1 MKQSKKPQR
10 GRDPQRTPK
19 TEASEVLYGL
29 NPVMETLR
37 AGRRR
42 IFELFVPEDRLA
54 ERITHLVA
62 EAENL
67 GVTVTR
73 TAPSHIGKLSGTE
86 FHQNVAA
93 RVSPYPFVELA
104 DVLGRPNTDRAPFFL
119 ILDGVEDPMN
129 LGALARTA
137 LGAGVDALFIP
148 KDRAAMPTPTA
159 VKASAGALEQLPV
172 VLATNLN
179 HLLQQKIAIVTPR
192 PQTTRNR
199 IMGIVTAPGH
209 QMILLDTPGLHEPRE
224 EMNRQMVRVAMES
237 LADADVA
244 LFLVDGNDRAPA
256 RLERRGEEYRGYLDG
271 IRCPVVL
278 ALNKID
284 LLAPEQLLPVIDW
297 YRRLHDFAAIV
308 PVSALTGAGVEALT
322 AELVARL
329 PEGPQYYPDD
339 LPTDAT
345 ERFIAAEIIRE
356 KLMRRL
362 VDESS
367 RPSLYARQIV
377 ETSIAFKRAHDGG
390 AAGRLHR
397 DHLRAL

>member
-1 MKQSKKPQR
+1 MKPSRKPQR

-159 VKASAGALEQLPV
+159 VKASAGALEHLPV

-179 HLLQQKIAIVTPR
+179 HLIRDLKKEGFWITGLDG
-192 PQTTRNR
+192 N
-199 IMGIVTAPGH
+199 APG
-209 QMILLDTPGLHEPRE
+209 
-224 EMNRQMVRVAMES
+224 S
-237 LADADVA
+237 LYQCDFTTA
-244 LFLVDGNDRAPA
+244 
-256 RLERRGEEYRGYLDG
+256 
-271 IRCPVVL
+271 L
-278 ALNKID
+278 ALVIGGEGRGVRD
-284 LLAPEQLLPVIDW
+284 LVGKSCD
-297 YRRLHDFAAIV
+297 H
-308 PVSALTGAGVEALT
+308 
-322 AELVARL
+322 LVFI
-329 PEGPQYYPDD
+329 PQEGPVNS
-339 LPTDAT
+339 LNASVAGA
-345 ERFIAAEIIRE
+345 IAMYE
-356 KLMRRL
+356 
-362 VDESS
+362 VV
-367 RPSLYARQIV
+367 RQ
-377 ETSIAFKRAHDGG
+377 RY
-390 AAGRLHR
+390 GR
-397 DHLRAL
+397 

>member
-1 MKQSKKPQR
+1 MDHSAHRSGVVAIIGPPNAGKS
-10 GRDPQRTPK
+10 
-19 TEASEVLYGL
+19 
-29 NPVMETLR
+29 TL
-37 AGRRR
+37 
-42 IFELFVPEDRLA
+42 
-54 ERITHLVA
+54 
-62 EAENL
+62 
-67 GVTVTR
+67 
-73 TAPSHIGKLSGTE
+73 
-86 FHQNVAA
+86 
-93 RVSPYPFVELA
+93 
-104 DVLGRPNTDRAPFFL
+104 
-119 ILDGVEDPMN
+119 
-129 LGALARTA
+129 
-137 LGAGVDALFIP
+137 
-148 KDRAAMPTPTA
+148 
-159 VKASAGALEQLPV
+159 
-172 VLATNLN
+172 LN

-329 PEGPQYYPDD
+329 PEGPQYYPDA

-356 KLMRRL
+356 KIFLLTRDEVPYSTAVLIDAFEEAEEGRPVGIRATIL
-362 VDESS
+362 VERDSQKGILIGQGG
-367 RPSLYARQIV
+367 RMLAAVR
-377 ETSIAFKRAHDGG
+377 TS
-390 AAGRLHR
+390 AAADIGRLLDCRVRLTLFVKVSRNWTGKKSVLR
-397 DHLRAL
+397 DLGLA